1 MKSLRK
7 SAFAIIT
14 AQCHSIHRL
23 SVKMRAAALIAV
35 VISCASA
42 AQTAPH
48 AQQLGKRGYELAD
61 LITAEMRNVGYTYDY
76 AHPEERISDVRRMT
90 FLRTMPTDTIYG
102 LFSSCSNDG
111 MPYYAIL
118 SSVDK
123 IVLNVNELP
132 GHVGLGCYF
141 PDEDLT
147 EYAQKAFLGLNEDPN
162 GRGHRIFII
171 KILYKDRK
179 FKILNSKIHKADISN
194 IRD

>member
-1 MKSLRK
+1 
-7 SAFAIIT
+7 
-14 AQCHSIHRL
+14 
-23 SVKMRAAALIAV
+23 
-35 VISCASA
+35 
-42 AQTAPH
+42 
-48 AQQLGKRGYELAD
+48 
-61 LITAEMRNVGYTYDY
+61 
-76 AHPEERISDVRRMT
+76 MT

-132 GHVGLGCYF
+132 GHVGFGCYF
-141 PDEDLT
+141 PNEDLT
-147 EYAQKAFLGLNEDPN
+147 EYAQKAFLGLNEDPD

-179 FKILNSKIHKADISN
+179 FKILNSKIHRADISN
-194 IRD
+194 IIIG